1 MEIFTIVARWVAVN
15 KEFTVA
21 LVLCG
26 ILMKTAWKLRHKH
39 WKELLREGA
48 TFVGVAI
55 ALQFG
60 IFALLNG
67 MVPSIMANVQSSVVT
82 QGASQVA
89 GNTLSAG
96 GAILDTLVSGGSG
109 AVPQI
114 ELGDINVPAGT
125 QGNLVDDLMGV
136 LESGKSTATNAVE
149 RLTQPQAPV
158 QNNAQAPVNAAPAV
172 PVTNP
177 QPKPTGWEA
186 PASGPTQDLWR
197 PDPKP
202 VQQAAPVTQPQ
213 PQQQAAPAYNLME
226 KDFWNKN
233 FGNGEEENKPGSGG
247 PTVHTVVSGDSM
259 GKIAKQYGVPVNQL
273 CKLNYEVVKQNCNL
287 LRSGM
292 VLTIPAVN

>member
-1 MEIFTIVARWVAVN
+1 MEIFTIVARWVGAN
-15 KEFTVA
+15 REFA
-21 LVLCG
+21 IGIVLFVMAAK
-26 ILMKTAWKLRHKH
+26 LAWKQRGKH
-39 WKELLREGA
+39 WKELAREYI
-48 TFVGVAI
+48 TFAGVMV
-55 ALQFG
+55 LMVFG
-60 IFALLNG
+60 MFAMMNL
-67 MVPSIMANVQSSVVT
+67 MVPAIIANMRTNVVT
-82 QGASQVA
+82 QGTSQVLD
-89 GNTLSAG
+89 NTLSAT
-96 GAILDTLVSGGSG
+96 GAIVNSAMSGGSG

-114 ELGDINVPAGT
+114 ELADINVDAGT
-125 QGNLVDDLMGV
+125 QGNLVDNIMDV
-136 LESGKSTATNAVE
+136 LESGKSTATGAVE

-158 QNNAQAPVNAAPAV
+158 QSNAQAPVNAAPAV

-177 QPKPTGWEA
+177 QPKPAGWEA

-202 VQQAAPVTQPQ
+202 VQQAAPVVQPQ
-213 PQQQAAPAYNLME
+213 PQQQAAPAYDLMQPN
-226 KDFWNKN
+226 FWKNN